1 MWRGLAQGIGLHCIV
16 SCVVFHFHREELS
29 LGH

>member
-1 MWRGLAQGIGLHCIV
+1 MQRGLAQGIGLHCIV
-16 SCVVFHFHREELS
+16 SFVVFHFQREEPS